1 MNVPAKHVFAAIR
14 CCFIMIL
21 TATSNTALSQNQGVV
36 LSQERDSLQEA
47 VHEESPIDKGGAIL
61 GGLASF
67 ASENAGGDT
76 RTTIAFVPNAIFFVA
91 SGFGI
96 GFDMSF
102 TSVSVEDAS
111 QSVFAIGPKILVAFG
126 SSRSTVY
133 PYLGIGVD
141 YLTASADEKGFP
153 SSSESGSIIKAGLGM
168 MFKVNQHVGIPLE
181 LGILITNTE
190 HSKEALTT
198 IAIGVGLVG
207 LLY

>member
-1 MNVPAKHVFAAIR
+1 MNVLAKHVFAAIP
-14 CCFIMIL
+14 CCFIMVL
-21 TATSNTALSQNQGVV
+21 AAPSNIAFSQSQGIV

-47 VHEESPIDKGGAIL
+47 VHEESPIDKGGTIL
-61 GGLASF
+61 SGLASF
-67 ASENAGGDT
+67 ASEKAGDDT

-96 GFDMSF
+96 GFDISF

-111 QSVFAIGPKILVAFG
+111 QSVLALGPKIMVAFG
-126 SSRSTVY
+126 SSQSTVY

-141 YLTASADEKGFP
+141 YLTVSADEKGFP

-168 MFKVNQHVGIPLE
+168 MFKVNEHVGIPLE

-190 HSKEALTT
+190 HS
-198 IAIGVGLVG
+198 
-207 LLY
+207 